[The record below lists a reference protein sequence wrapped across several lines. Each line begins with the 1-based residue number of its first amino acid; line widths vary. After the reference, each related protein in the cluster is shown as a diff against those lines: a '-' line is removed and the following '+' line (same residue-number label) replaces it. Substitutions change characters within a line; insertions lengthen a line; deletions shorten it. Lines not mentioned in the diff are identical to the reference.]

1 MTRIDSD
8 SRWTLLVLAT
18 LVVAAMTG
26 LVTAMDMTVDTPAH
40 DPGFYV
46 HHFDYDPPAGTNR
59 RR

>member
-1 MTRIDSD
+1 
-8 SRWTLLVLAT
+8 LVLAT